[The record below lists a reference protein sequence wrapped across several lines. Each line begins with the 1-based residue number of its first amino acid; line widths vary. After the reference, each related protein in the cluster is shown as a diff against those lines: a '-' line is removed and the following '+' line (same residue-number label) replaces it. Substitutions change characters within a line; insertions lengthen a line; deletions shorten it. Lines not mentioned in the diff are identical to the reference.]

1 MPTRESMLHHTIA
14 GDFAR
19 HPQQLN
25 KIMEADAELL
35 RLPGRE
41 NEWLVLKTDGI
52 HEEIQTKLY
61 DDPWLIGWMTV
72 TAPVS
77 DIAAVGAQPTG
88 LLLSLVLNR
97 HEEAGW
103 LQQFK
108 LGVQKACS
116 QYNMY
121 VLGGD
126 TNYDSI
132 CTVSATVMAHIS
144 GKSPLL
150 RSGIQPGD
158 WLYTS
163 GPLGLGNAYA
173 YSRFFDGSVTVDYRP
188 YARLDICNYLS
199 QYATACMDTS
209 DGLFPALAVLAE
221 LNNIGFQL
229 TAPLIQVL
237 HKAALDVCRHADIP
251 DWMLLAGPHGEYELL
266 FTVAAGLR
274 QKFEENCVSA
284 GWQPLLLG
292 VATADAALT
301 FISGSKVISCL
312 PDVIPDLFYEADG
325 SITTYYN
332 LLQKQHAR
340 WNQL

>member
-14 GDFAR
+14 GDFVR

-25 KIMEADAELL
+25 RIMEADAELI
-35 RLPGRE
+35 RLPGNE

-61 DDPWLIGWMTV
+61 DEPWLIGWMTV

-88 LLLSLVLNR
+88 VLLSLVLNR
-97 HEEAGW
+97 QHNTEW

-108 LGVQKACS
+108 LGVQAACS
-116 QYNMY
+116 QYHMY

-126 TNYDSI
+126 TNYDTI

-144 GKSPLL
+144 GKQPLL

-158 WLYTS
+158 WLYAS

-173 YSRFFDGSVTVDYRP
+173 YHRFFDASVKVDYRP
-188 YARLDICNYLS
+188 MARLDIAGYLS
-199 QYATACMDTS
+199 PYATACTDTS
-209 DGLFPALAVLAE
+209 DGLFPSLAVLAE
-221 LNNIGFQL
+221 INHTGFQL
-229 TAPLIQVL
+229 TTPLGSLL
-237 HKAALDVCRHADIP
+237 HQGALDVCAQAHIP
-251 DWMLLAGPHGEYELL
+251 EWMLLAGPHGEYELL
-266 FTVAAGLR
+266 FTVAADRR
-274 QKFEENCVSA
+274 QKFEANCDSA

-292 VATADAALT
+292 IATGESDLN
-301 FISGSKVISCL
+301 FVSGSSIINCQ
-312 PDVIPDLFYEADG
+312 PDVIPDLFHEAG
-325 SITTYYN
+325 GNITAYYT

-340 WNQL
+340 WH